1 MSSLV
6 VKKWEENLNVALNI
20 ALQVP
25 SSVPGAS
32 ILQADAIHFV
42 SMVLKGF
49 LNRLKELYLE
59 NPSYVFLPI
68 GEITNFLC
76 NFCEN
81 SQPLQLQVWYEVFD
95 HPSMILFQKQFIV
108 KEQEKLIRLLKDAIE
123 FTKPL

>member
-25 SSVPGAS
+25 SSVHGAS

-49 LNRLKELYLE
+49 LNR
-59 NPSYVFLPI
+59 
-68 GEITNFLC
+68 TN
-76 NFCEN
+76 
-81 SQPLQLQVWYEVFD
+81 
-95 HPSMILFQKQFIV
+95 
-108 KEQEKLIRLLKDAIE
+108 
-123 FTKPL
+123 

>member
-1 MSSLV
+1 MNSLDV
-6 VKKWEENLNVALNI
+6 ENWKKTLNVALEI
-20 ALQVP
+20 AFQVP

-59 NPSYVFLPI
+59 NSSYVFLPI
-68 GEITNFLC
+68 GEITTFLC

-81 SQPLQLQVWYEVFD
+81 SQPLQLQVWYEIFD

-108 KEQEKLIRLLKDAIE
+108 KEQEKHIHFLKEAIE